1 MSENQTSS
9 PLPRQ
14 VFRSSV
20 SCMKEQ
26 MTVQEARK
34 ILAATRSFVGVIN
47 GDKVVLDGSF
57 KPQELEA
64 LLFLMRNHPTQPE

>member
-1 MSENQTSS
+1 VPEYQAS
-9 PLPRQ
+9 PTLPRQ

-26 MTVQEARK
+26 MTLQEARK
-34 ILAATRSFVGVIN
+34 ILADTRSFVGVIQ

-57 KPQELEA
+57 KPRELEA
-64 LLFLMRNHPTQPE
+64 LLFLMRNHPTAPE

>member
-1 MSENQTSS
+1 MREDQT
-9 PLPRQ
+9 PITLRRQ

-20 SCMKEQ
+20 NCMKEQ
-26 MTVQEARK
+26 MTVQEAEK
-34 ILAATRSFVGVIN
+34 ILAETRSFVGAIH

-64 LLFLMRNHPTQPE
+64 VLFLMRNHPASPE